1 VRLVESY
8 KPVTVGTVAIG
19 VRKTDKELLTKINAS
34 LAKLKANG
42 AVDKILD
49 KWGLKAKAA

>member
-1 VRLVESY
+1 MI
-8 KPVTVGTVAIG
+8 GTVAIG
-19 VRKTDKELLTKINAS
+19 VRKGDQELLTKINAS

-49 KWGLKAKAA
+49 KWGLKAKAS

>member
-1 VRLVESY
+1 RLVESY
-8 KPVTVGTVAIG
+8 KPTIVGTVGIG
-19 VRKTDKELLTKINAS
+19 VRKADQELLQKINAS